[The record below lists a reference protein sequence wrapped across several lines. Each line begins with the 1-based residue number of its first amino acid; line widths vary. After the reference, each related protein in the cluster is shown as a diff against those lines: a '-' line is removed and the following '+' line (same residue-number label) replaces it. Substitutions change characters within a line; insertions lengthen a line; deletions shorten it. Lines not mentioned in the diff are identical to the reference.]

1 MSALPTI
8 SETVQYA
15 DLAIGFCVNDNASG
29 SLWGKRIT
37 APSSPITQ
45 TIVNDALRWALA
57 GGAVSAIQLRQM
69 ANYVTW
75 LTTPYFLTA
84 KNTISGGS
92 GGGTVVP
99 IGGHRYEWYSFV
111 DTVGSDQDNSTTYF
125 NSLFVGALQL
135 KTFTNNGGGDQND
148 VANFTFDSASGT
160 IDWTPNKFFDGDVIA
175 AQFYRKIS

>member
-1 MSALPTI
+1 MASLPTI
-8 SETVQYA
+8 SQTIDYT
-15 DLAIGFCVNDNASG
+15 DLAIGLCANDN
-29 SLWGKRIT
+29 SLGALFGKRIT

-111 DTVGSDQDNSTTYF
+111 GTVGSGQDDSNTYF
-125 NSLFVGALQL
+125 NLIFEGAVQLNSFTINSGGLQ
-135 KTFTNNGGGDQND
+135 TDPPH
-148 VANFTFDSASGT
+148 FTFDTDSGT
-160 IDWTPNKFFDGDVIA
+160 IDWSPNKFFDWDVIA